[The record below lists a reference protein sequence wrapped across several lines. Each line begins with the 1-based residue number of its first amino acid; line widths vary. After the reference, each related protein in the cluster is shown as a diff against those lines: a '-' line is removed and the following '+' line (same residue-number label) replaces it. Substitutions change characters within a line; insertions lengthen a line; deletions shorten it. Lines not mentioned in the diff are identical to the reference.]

1 MTKVEHLQPE
11 SLRDN
16 QSRYSHVVK
25 AGNWVL
31 IAGQGPAD
39 VHGNIPIDPADQ
51 VDNVS
56 SNLAPAIQSA
66 GGRLKGTV
74 KTTT

>member
-25 AGNWVL
+25 AGDWVL

-39 VHGNIPIDPADQ
+39 VHGNIP
-51 VDNVS
+51 N
-56 SNLAPAIQSA
+56 
-66 GGRLKGTV
+66 
-74 KTTT
+74 